1 MSSGL
6 LSSSNIQRAVVAFAI
21 VGLAVIFLSSIW
33 YRIESPSLV
42 EETQTRQADQ
52 QMMSRIAGLMQEVEQ
67 NPENVEAIT
76 QLASFFMQSE
86 DWDKALSFW
95 RRALNVDPDNQLA
108 LNQAG
113 FTLFQMQQHAEAREK
128 FHRLLEINPEN
139 HQGHFNLAIIY
150 KYYLDEPEKAREHLE
165 KIIEIDPDHP
175 DLLERV
181 RQELETPAPGEG
193 I

>member
-6 LSSSNIQRAVVAFAI
+6 LSSISIRRAVVAFAML
-21 VGLAVIFLSSIW
+21 GLAVIFLSSIW
-33 YRIESPSLV
+33 YRIDSPSLV

-52 QMMSRIAGLMQEVEQ
+52 QMMARIAGLMQEVEQ

-76 QLASFFMQSE
+76 ELAGFFMQNQ

-95 RRALNVDPDNQLA
+95 RRALSVDPDNQLA

-113 FTLFQMQQHAEAREK
+113 FTLFQMQQHEEAREK
-128 FHRLLEINPEN
+128 FERLLELNPEN

-150 KYYLDEPEKAREHLE
+150 KYYLDEQEKAREHLE
-165 KIIEIDPDHP
+165 KILEIDPDHP
-175 DLLERV
+175 ELLERV

>member
-1 MSSGL
+1 MNSGL
-6 LSSSNIQRAVVAFAI
+6 LSSSSMQRAVVAFAI
-21 VGLAVIFLSSIW
+21 LGLAVIFLSSIW
-33 YRIESPSLV
+33 YRIQSPSLV

-67 NPENVEAIT
+67 NPENVGAIT
-76 QLASFFMQSE
+76 ELASFFMQNE

-95 RRALNVDPDNQLA
+95 KRALDVEPENQLA

-113 FTLFQMQQHAEAREK
+113 FTLFQKQQHTEAKEMFQK
-128 FHRLLEINPEN
+128 LLELNPEN
-139 HQGHFNLAIIY
+139 YQGHFNLAIIY
-150 KYYLDEPEKAREHLE
+150 KYYLDEPEKAMDHLE
-165 KIIEIDPDHP
+165 KIIELDPDHP

-181 RQELETPAPGEG
+181 RQELDTPAPGEG

>member
-6 LSSSNIQRAVVAFAI
+6 LSSTSIQRAVVVLAI
-21 VGLAVIFLSSIW
+21 LGLAVIFVSSVW
-33 YRIESPSLV
+33 YRIQSPSLV
-42 EETQTRQADQ
+42 QETQTRQQDQ
-52 QMMSRIAGLMQEVEQ
+52 QMMARIAGLMQEVEQ
-67 NPENVEAIT
+67 NPQNIEAIT
-76 QLASFFMQSE
+76 QLASFFMQNQ

-113 FTLFQMQQHAEAREK
+113 FTLFQMQRHAEAREK
-128 FHRLLEINPEN
+128 FDRLLELNPEN

-165 KIIEIDPDHP
+165 KIIELDPDHP